1 LSEGN
6 YPDCSL
12 NQTLTEETAMT
23 QPATLTATELHTLL
37 RDGGAPVL
45 IDVLTEEA
53 FTERHIAQAQNF
65 CVYETAFLDKVA
77 GAIPSKETTIV
88 VYGEGTHGEAAHR
101 AWERLTGAGY
111 TKVHILD
118 GGFAAWA
125 EAGLPAHSGKA
136 APGLADV
143 SGQFAADTERSVIYW
158 TGRNLFN
165 HHTGTIGL
173 CGGSVSL
180 EAGRLTGADFVVDFE
195 TATSTDLKDA
205 SLIAGLI
212 GHLKSSDFFD
222 VANHPEIRF
231 VLTKAT
237 QIPDATDGRANTRVE
252 GDFTLRGQ
260 THPLAFDALIA
271 VDGKGDLYAQAE
283 FDLDRT
289 IWGANYGS
297 GRIFERLGMHVVNDL
312 VHLHLKLVARAA

>member
-1 LSEGN
+1 
-6 YPDCSL
+6 
-12 NQTLTEETAMT
+12 MT

-37 RDGGAPVL
+37 RDGGAPV
-45 IDVLTEEA
+45 IVDVLTEET

-65 CVYETAFLDKVA
+65 CVYETAFVDKVTEA
-77 GAIPSKETTIV
+77 VPSKETTIV

-101 AWERLTGAGY
+101 AWERLTGTGY
-111 TKVHILD
+111 PKVYILE
-118 GGFAAWA
+118 GGFSAWA

-143 SGQFAADTERSVIYW
+143 SGQFVADIERSVIYW

-165 HHTGTIGL
+165 HHTGTVGL
-173 CGGSVSL
+173 RSGSVSI
-180 EAGRLTGADFVVDFE
+180 EAGQLKAADFSVDFD
-195 TATSTDLKDA
+195 TATSTDLKDS
-205 SLIAGLI
+205 SLVAALI
-212 GHLKSSDFFD
+212 GHLKSDDFFD
-222 VANHPEIRF
+222 VSNYPEIRF
-231 VLTKAT
+231 VMTKST
-237 QIPDATDGRANTRVE
+237 PIPEASDGRANTRIE

-312 VHLHLKLVARAA
+312 VHLHLKLVARPA

>member
-1 LSEGN
+1 
-6 YPDCSL
+6 
-12 NQTLTEETAMT
+12 MT

-37 RDGGAPVL
+37 RDGGAPVI
-45 IDVLTEEA
+45 IDVLTEETFA
-53 FTERHIAQAQNF
+53 ERHIAQAQNF
-65 CVYETAFLDKVA
+65 CVYETAFIDKIVA
-77 GAIPSKETTIV
+77 AIPSKETPVV
-88 VYGEGTHGEAAHR
+88 VYGEGTHGEAAPR
-101 AWERLTGAGY
+101 AWERLAGAGY
-111 TKVHILD
+111 TNVQILD

-136 APGLADV
+136 APCLADV
-143 SGQFAADTERSVIYW
+143 SGQFVADTERSVIYW

-165 HHTGTIGL
+165 HHTGTVGL
-173 CGGSVSL
+173 RGGSVSL
-180 EAGRLTGADFVVDFE
+180 EAGRLTAADFSIDFD
-195 TATSTDLKDA
+195 TTTSTDLKDS
-205 SLIAGLI
+205 SLVAALI

-222 VANHPEIRF
+222 VSNHPEIHF

-237 QIPDATDGRANTRVE
+237 PIPDATDGRANTRIE
-252 GDFTLRGQ
+252 GNLTLRGQ

-283 FDLDRT
+283 LDLDRT

-312 VHLHLKLVARAA
+312 VHLHLKLVARPA

>member
-1 LSEGN
+1 
-6 YPDCSL
+6 
-12 NQTLTEETAMT
+12 MT
-23 QPATLTATELHTLL
+23 QPTTLTATELHTLL
-37 RDGGAPVL
+37 RDGGAPV
-45 IDVLTEEA
+45 IVDVLTEEA
-53 FTERHIAQAQNF
+53 FTERHIAQAKNF

-88 VYGEGTHGEAAHR
+88 VYGEGIHGEAAHR

-111 TKVHILD
+111 AKVFVLE

-125 EAGLPAHSGKA
+125 EAGLPAQHGKN

-143 SGQFAADTERSVIYW
+143 SGHFTADTERSVIYW

-165 HHTGTIGL
+165 HHTGTVGL
-173 CGGSVSL
+173 RGGSVSL
-180 EAGRLTGADFVVDFE
+180 DAGRLTAADFSVDFD
-195 TATSTDLKDA
+195 TATSTDLKDS
-205 SLIAGLI
+205 SLVAALI
-212 GHLKSSDFFD
+212 GHLKSDDFFD
-222 VANHPEIRF
+222 VANYPEISF
-231 VLTKAT
+231 VLTKST
-237 QIPDATDGRANTRVE
+237 PIPEATDGRANTRIE

-271 VDGKGDLYAQAE
+271 TDGKGDLYAQAE

-312 VHLHLKLVARAA
+312 VHLHLKLVARSA

>member
-1 LSEGN
+1 
-6 YPDCSL
+6 
-12 NQTLTEETAMT
+12 MT
-23 QPATLTATELHTLL
+23 QPTTLTATELHTLL
-37 RDGGAPVL
+37 RDGGAPV
-45 IDVLTEEA
+45 IVDVLTEET
-53 FTERHIAQAQNF
+53 FTERHIAQAKNF

-88 VYGEGTHGEAAHR
+88 VYGEGSRGEAAHR

-111 TKVHILD
+111 AKVHVLE

-125 EAGLPAHSGKA
+125 EAGLPAQHGKN

-143 SGQFAADTERSVIYW
+143 SGHFTADTERSVIYW

-165 HHTGTIGL
+165 HHTGTVGL
-173 CGGSVSL
+173 RGGSVSL
-180 EAGRLTGADFVVDFE
+180 DAGRLTAADFSVDFD
-195 TATSTDLKDA
+195 TATSTDLKDS
-205 SLIAGLI
+205 SLVAALI
-212 GHLKSSDFFD
+212 GHLKSDDFFD
-222 VANHPEIRF
+222 VSNYPEIRF
-231 VLTKAT
+231 VLTKST
-237 QIPDATDGRANTRVE
+237 LISETSDGRANTRIE

-283 FDLDRT
+283 FELDRT

-312 VHLHLKLVARAA
+312 VHLHLKLVARSA